1 MYNEFRTKQEELR
14 FAIKGF
20 SIAFLIVILIV
31 LILYKLAV

>member
-1 MYNEFRTKQEELR
+1 MYNEFRTKQEELK

-31 LILYKLAV
+31 LILYKLTS